1 MINTKEKNML
11 ERQQYEAVM
20 KMTGLELA
28 KIETDEM
35 HPLYDVACAEIDARV
50 NKRHAIDT
58 LNEADEWDASFQ
70 SWQERETYS
79 MTGSLDDD
87 DRSDDSL
94 RSDRL
99 AHEEADHRS
108 WLRTDP
114 EYDDEFD
121 SPFARDFQ
129 DAEAYHY

>member
-1 MINTKEKNML
+1 ML
-11 ERQQYEAVM
+11 VRQQYEAVM

-35 HPLYDVACAEIDARV
+35 HPLYDAACAEIDARV
-50 NKRHAIDT
+50 NKRHAVDT

-87 DRSDDSL
+87 ERSDDSL

-99 AHEEADHRS
+99 AHEEASHRS

-121 SPFARDFQ
+121 SPDGFAEIEYYGDYV
-129 DAEAYHY
+129 ESV

>member
-1 MINTKEKNML
+1 ML
-11 ERQQYEAVM
+11 VRQQYEAVM

-35 HPLYDVACAEIDARV
+35 HPLYDAACAEIDARV
-50 NKRHAIDT
+50 NKRHAVDT

-87 DRSDDSL
+87 ERSDDSL

-99 AHEEADHRS
+99 AHEEASHRS
-108 WLRTDP
+108 WLRHDT

>member
-1 MINTKEKNML
+1 
-11 ERQQYEAVM
+11 
-20 KMTGLELA
+20 LA

-35 HPLYDVACAEIDARV
+35 HPLYQAACDEIDARARNPHV
-50 NKRHAIDT
+50 HAIDA
-58 LNEADEWDASFQ
+58 LNEQDARDDSFQ
-70 SWQERETYS
+70 SWQERETYR
-79 MTGSLDDD
+79 MTGLLDEEE
-87 DRSDDSL
+87 RSDDSL